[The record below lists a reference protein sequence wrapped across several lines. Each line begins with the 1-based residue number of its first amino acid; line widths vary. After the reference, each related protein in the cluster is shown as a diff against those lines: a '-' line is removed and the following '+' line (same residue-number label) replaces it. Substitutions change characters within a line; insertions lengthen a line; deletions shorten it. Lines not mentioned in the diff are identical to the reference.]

1 MTTIPGVG
9 EITALT
15 WVLEVWDPTRFSN
28 YKKAISYCGLCS
40 GQNQSGDQEK
50 RGPLSK
56 QRNKRLQWVLIEA
69 AKVAV
74 HRVKDPTLVT
84 IYQETAARKNKNAAT
99 VAAARQMVKWLM
111 AVDKRGT
118 AFVVA

>member
-15 WVLEVWDPTRFSN
+15 WVLEVWDPTRFGN

-74 HRVKDPTLVT
+74 HRVKDPKLVS

-118 AFVVA
+118 AFVAA